1 MNQLRLF
8 PLLFSFLLMISGS
21 LPAQDKKAQEI
32 LNGVSSRY
40 KSYKSVKAQFTITVQ
55 SPQNNSKT
63 IEKGTIFIKGSK
75 YRLEIAGQ
83 EVISD
88 GTTRWTFVKDAN
100 EVQIDNQRK
109 DDNSITPT
117 NIFTM
122 YEKGWQSK
130 FIDEKTEAGKTV
142 QNVELV
148 PVDPKKKTI
157 FKVKLSVNKADKS
170 ILSAVM
176 YDKNGSI
183 QTIAVDKFTPEG
195 VTDETVFVYSA
206 SKYPGAEVVDLR

>member
-21 LPAQDKKAQEI
+21 LSAQDKKAQEI

-122 YEKGWQSK
+122 YETGWQSK

-170 ILSAVM
+170 IL
-176 YDKNGSI
+176 
-183 QTIAVDKFTPEG
+183 
-195 VTDETVFVYSA
+195 
-206 SKYPGAEVVDLR
+206 

>member
-109 DDNSITPT
+109 DDNSIT
-117 NIFTM
+117 
-122 YEKGWQSK
+122 
-130 FIDEKTEAGKTV
+130 
-142 QNVELV
+142 
-148 PVDPKKKTI
+148 
-157 FKVKLSVNKADKS
+157 
-170 ILSAVM
+170 
-176 YDKNGSI
+176 
-183 QTIAVDKFTPEG
+183 
-195 VTDETVFVYSA
+195 
-206 SKYPGAEVVDLR
+206 